1 MMTRRTVLAGIA
13 IGGLASAG
21 MFGTGY
27 LMFGWNPGQVPG
39 SALSE
44 GLGNLVGRW
53 QFILAA
59 AILLLLVPFPLRTYA
74 ISMMVF
80 VLPIAYATVYECL
93 KFADSHNLLGL
104 EIVFGWPVF
113 SGVFHL
119 PSALVRWFYVRVRAQ
134 SKFESA
140 RINSLRIVD

>member
-1 MMTRRTVLAGIA
+1 MMTRRTVSAGIA

-53 QFILAA
+53 QLLVAA
-59 AILLLLVPFPLRTYA
+59 TVLPLLVPFQFRTFL
-74 ISMMVF
+74 ISMAIF
-80 VLPIAYATVYECL
+80 ALPIAFATVYECL
-93 KFADSHNLLGL
+93 KFPDSHNLLGF
-104 EIVFGWPVF
+104 EIVGLPVF

-119 PSALVRWFYVRVRAQ
+119 PSALVRWFYVRV
-134 SKFESA
+134 A
-140 RINSLRIVD
+140 RNPSSNPLG